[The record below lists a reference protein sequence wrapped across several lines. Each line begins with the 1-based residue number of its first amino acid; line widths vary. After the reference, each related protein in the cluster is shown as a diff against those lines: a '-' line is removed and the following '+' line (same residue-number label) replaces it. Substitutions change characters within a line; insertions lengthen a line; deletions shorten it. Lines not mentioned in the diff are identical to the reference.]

1 MVIALKLID
10 SWWSPAD
17 WCNNSQIDFIFWL
30 TDIVVLWEKIAFA
43 VARRSLNKKV
53 CNFVG
58 KCCFGWW
65 FFNQGISRWTGGGK
79 WKWHWN
85 MNYKIYQGLI
95 YNQVQISSIIAKVV
109 CGTTVNCSIWTFKR
123 QVWEDAQKIITLYE
137 IGQGIEA
144 EQLLTLVYFLK
155 QRNPHLNL
163 WWINIWKSV
172 QNDYQFDWTMTWR

>member
-58 KCCFGWW
+58 KCRFGWW

-95 YNQVQISSIIAKVV
+95 SLHTGTV
-109 CGTTVNCSIWTFKR
+109 CTSFGGFGSNAYILFAAR
-123 QVWEDAQKIITLYE
+123 LLLL
-137 IGQGIEA
+137 GL
-144 EQLLTLVYFLK
+144 QLLLSLSYYFA
-155 QRNPHLNL
+155 
-163 WWINIWKSV
+163 INRGRGFTPIYISHFNDTMSHKSEE
-172 QNDYQFDWTMTWR
+172 RAIIIH

>member
-58 KCCFGWW
+58 KCRFGWW

-109 CGTTVNCSIWTFKR
+109 CGTTVDCSIGTFKR
-123 QVWEDAQKIITLYE
+123 QVWADAQKKITLYWIPTAE
-137 IGQGIEA
+137 IV
-144 EQLLTLVYFLK
+144 LLMYICGCPLGRYIGRL
-155 QRNPHLNL
+155 QR
-163 WWINIWKSV
+163 
-172 QNDYQFDWTMTWR
+172 